1 VKGVCCEAP
10 YSFFASESR
19 VTLCVSSSHSID
31 FFFLCEQKCT
41 RVVKYPPL
49 RKQSG
54 KDAASDASG
63 AFTTASQSE
72 KKFPNPTLSEW
83 SRLNLES
90 QTLRFD
96 RCAPLTPQPDTSI
109 GRQLVTAAR

>member
-1 VKGVCCEAP
+1 MH
-10 YSFFASESR
+10 SR
-19 VTLCVSSSHSID
+19 RKT
-31 FFFLCEQKCT
+31 
-41 RVVKYPPL
+41 YPL

-54 KDAASDASG
+54 KYAASDASG
-63 AFTTASQSE
+63 PFTTASQSE